1 MSMNTKLKGLNE
13 YLKRK
18 IAYLLAQN
26 GCDNETIDYLLSN
39 GRLIDIRD
47 YVDVE
52 EVFA

>member
-1 MSMNTKLKGLNE
+1 MSMNTHISKLNL

-18 IAYLLAQN
+18 IAYLLAEN

-47 YVDVE
+47 YVDIE